1 MFQRVFWCCSVVVLV
16 LLVVTCSVS
25 FHSYSLVV
33 FRFSLLSVTS
43 DAVTNIKRNP
53 FIGLKIQRVEWP
65 VEMLLATSKADPEKL
80 VRVEVTPDN
89 LVVGLGIN
97 ARNKKHAAGDR
108 YEKHW

>member
-1 MFQRVFWCCSVVVLV
+1 MFQRVFWCCSIVVLV
-16 LLVVTCSVS
+16 VLLVICTVL

-33 FRFSLLSVTS
+33 FRFSLLPATS

-80 VRVEVTPDN
+80 VRVEVTPDD

-108 YEKHW
+108 YEKH

>member
-108 YEKHW
+108 YAKH

>member
-16 LLVVTCSVS
+16 VLLVTCTVL

-33 FRFSLLSVTS
+33 FRFSLLSATS

-80 VRVEVTPDN
+80 VRVEVTPDD

-108 YEKHW
+108 YEKH